1 MTDAAAPAPA
11 PQEPQPV
18 QADVRVLGAREHNLK
33 GVDLTLPRDATVVFT
48 GVSGSGKSSLAFG
61 TLYAESQRRY
71 LESVAPYARRLID
84 QAGVPDVDS
93 ITGMPPAV
101 ALQQQR
107 GGRSTRSSV
116 GSITTLSSL
125 VRMLYSR
132 AGDYPDDQPMLYAE
146 DFSANTVEGAC
157 PQCHG
162 IGRVYEVPEQKM
174 VPDPSL
180 TIRERAIA
188 SWPTAWHGHQLRDVL
203 VALGYDVDVP
213 WKNLPK
219 KHRDWILYTD
229 ETPSVH
235 VHSRLTL
242 SEARAAIEAGV
253 EPSYQGTFIGARNY
267 VLHTF
272 ANTKSASM
280 KRRVAQFLDVAPCP
294 SCHGKRLKPEA
305 LSVTFDGLDI
315 ADFSGLPVR
324 ELALLLDGAV
334 ADASRQA
341 AANPGPTGT
350 AGGALHADVR
360 RQAVQQRVEAGG
372 SAHAAAPDV
381 RRTPNRS
388 AEKLATT
395 ARLGKELVDRLRP
408 IIDLGLGYLSLDRT
422 TPTLSGGELQRL
434 RLATQLTSDLFGVV
448 YVLDE
453 PSAGLHPQ
461 DVTALFGILDGLKRR
476 GNSLFVVE
484 HSVDVMRHADWLVD
498 IGPGAGERGGR
509 IIYSGPPAGLADV
522 EESVPRGY
530 LSGGSGLPPPS
541 PRRSTSWI
549 ELNGV
554 PRNNLGGVSV
564 SIPMGALTA
573 VTGVSGSG
581 KSSLVSQA
589 LPALLAEHLGN
600 AVPVDEAPED
610 DELLL
615 ADSPD
620 RLEGAIE
627 GDLAGVRRVVS
638 IDQKPIGRTPRSNV
652 ATYTG
657 LFDHVRNRFAQ
668 TPEARARGYKPG
680 RFSFNVTSGR
690 CPTCEGEGSVMVE
703 LLFLPSV
710 YTECPDCHGT
720 RYKPST
726 LEITW
731 HDRNIAQILAMSV
744 EEAHDFFTGEEDIMR
759 SLSVLI
765 DVGLGYL
772 RLGQPA
778 TELSGGEAQRV
789 KLASELQRAQ
799 RGDTLYVLDEPT
811 TGLHCADADRL
822 VTHLQT
828 LVEAG
833 NTVVMVAL
841 DMRVVAAAD
850 YVIDLGPGAGDDGGT
865 VVASGTPAQVAEGGV
880 GASAKYLTTA
890 LEESGALQRTA

>member
-1 MTDAAAPAPA
+1 MVEARRSASSDSS
-11 PQEPQPV
+11 PV
-18 QADVRVLGAREHNLK
+18 QPDVQVLGAREHNLQDI
-33 GVDLTLPRDATVVFT
+33 DLTVPRDALVVFT

-61 TLYAESQRRY
+61 TLFAESQRRY

-107 GGRSTRSSV
+107 GGRSARSSV

-132 AGDYPDDQPMLYAE
+132 AGHYPEDQPMLYAE
-146 DFSANTVEGAC
+146 DFSANTVQGAC
-157 PQCHG
+157 PECHG
-162 IGRVYEVPEQKM
+162 IGRVYEVTEDTM

-213 WKNLPK
+213 WKDLPK
-219 KHRDWILYTD
+219 EEREWILYTE
-229 ETPSVH
+229 ETPYVP

-242 SEARAAIEAGV
+242 AEARAATEAGV
-253 EPSYQGTFIGARNY
+253 EPSYSGTFVGARRY
-267 VLHTF
+267 VLDTF
-272 ANTKSASM
+272 ANTKSESM
-280 KRRVAQFLDVAPCP
+280 KRRVAEFLSVAPCP
-294 SCHGKRLKPEA
+294 ACQGKRLKPEA
-305 LSVTFDGLDI
+305 LSVTFEGLDV
-315 ADFSGLPVR
+315 ADLSALPLAELSTLIEQAVER
-324 ELALLLDGAV
+324 AAGALDGTELA
-334 ADASRQA
+334 
-341 AANPGPTGT
+341 GP
-350 AGGALHADVR
+350 ARDEEAR
-360 RQAVQQRVEAGG
+360 RGSAQPRDDTGG
-372 SAHAAAPDV
+372 SAHAAAADV
-381 RRTPNRS
+381 RRTPNHS
-388 AEKLATT
+388 VEKLAAT
-395 ARLGKELVDRLRP
+395 ARLGAELVNRLRP
-408 IIDLGLGYLSLDRT
+408 IIDLGLGYLSLGRT

-434 RLATQLTSDLFGVV
+434 RLATQLTSELFGVV

-461 DVTALFGILDGLKRR
+461 DVSALLGILDGLKHR

-509 IIYSGPPAGLADV
+509 VVYSGPYEGLAEV
-522 EESVPRGY
+522 EESVTRGY
-530 LSGGSGLPPPS
+530 VFGGSGLPRRT
-541 PRRSTSWI
+541 PREPQGWLRLEHVT
-549 ELNGV
+549 
-554 PRNNLGGVSV
+554 RNNLRDVTISFPLGVF
-564 SIPMGALTA
+564 TA

-589 LPALLAEHLGN
+589 LPALLDERQGRADQAED
-600 AVPVDEAPED
+600 AAPAEG

-615 ADSPD
+615 SDEPD
-620 RLEGAIE
+620 ELEGEIR
-627 GDLAGVRRVVS
+627 GDVAAVRRVVS

-657 LFDHVRNRFAQ
+657 LFDHVRKRFAE
-668 TPEARARGYKPG
+668 TPEARARGYKAG
-680 RFSFNVTSGR
+680 RFSFNVTGGR
-690 CPTCEGEGSVMVE
+690 CPTCKGEGSVMVE

-720 RYKPST
+720 RYQSST
-726 LEITW
+726 LEIAW
-731 HDRNIAQILAMSV
+731 RGRNIAEILAMSV
-744 EEAHDFFTGEEDIMR
+744 EEAHDFFHGEFDIMR
-759 SLSVLI
+759 SLTALV

-789 KLASELQRAQ
+789 KLASELQRSQ

-811 TGLHCADADRL
+811 SGLHSADSDRL

-828 LVEAG
+828 LVDAG
-833 NTVVMVAL
+833 NTVVAVEL
-841 DMRVVAAAD
+841 DMRIVAVAD
-850 YVIDLGPGAGDDGGT
+850 HVIDLGPGAGDDGGT
-865 VVASGTPAQVAEGGV
+865 VVASGTPEQVASSGA
-880 GASAKYLTTA
+880 GASAPYLEA
-890 LEESGALQRTA
+890 ALQETASLG

>member
-1 MTDAAAPAPA
+1 MVEARRSSSSDSS
-11 PQEPQPV
+11 PV
-18 QADVRVLGAREHNLK
+18 QPDVLVLGAREHNLQDI
-33 GVDLTLPRDATVVFT
+33 DLAVPRDALVVFT

-61 TLYAESQRRY
+61 TLFAESQRRY

-107 GGRSTRSSV
+107 GGRSARSSV

-132 AGDYPDDQPMLYAE
+132 AGHYPDDQPMLYAE
-146 DFSANTVEGAC
+146 DFSANTVQGAC
-157 PQCHG
+157 PECHG
-162 IGRVYEVPEQKM
+162 IGRVYEVTEDMM

-213 WKNLPK
+213 WKDLPK
-219 KHRDWILYTD
+219 EDRDWILYTD
-229 ETPSVH
+229 ETPYVP

-242 SEARAAIEAGV
+242 SEAQAATAAGV
-253 EPSYQGTFIGARNY
+253 EPSYSGTFVGARRY
-267 VLHTF
+267 VLDTF
-272 ANTKSASM
+272 ANSKSGSM
-280 KRRVAQFLDVAPCP
+280 KRRVAQFLTVAPCP
-294 SCHGKRLKPEA
+294 ACHGKRLKPEA
-305 LSVTFDGLDI
+305 LSVTFEGFDI
-315 ADFSGLPVR
+315 ADLSALPLA
-324 ELALLLDGAV
+324 ELSTLIEEAVERATGDLDG
-334 ADASRQA
+334 
-341 AANPGPTGT
+341 TET
-350 AGGALHADVR
+350 AGQALDEAAR
-360 RQAVQQRVEAGG
+360 RDAVQQRVDAGG
-372 SAHAAAPDV
+372 SAQEAAPDV
-381 RRTPNRS
+381 RRTPNHS
-388 AEKLATT
+388 VEKLAAT
-395 ARLGKELVDRLRP
+395 ARLGAELVNRLRP
-408 IIDLGLGYLSLDRT
+408 IIDLGLGYLSLSRT

-434 RLATQLTSDLFGVV
+434 RLATQLTSELFGVV

-461 DVTALFGILDGLKRR
+461 DVSALLGILDGLKRR

-509 IIYSGPPAGLADV
+509 VVYSGPYEGLAEV
-522 EESVPRGY
+522 EESVTRGY
-530 LSGGSGLPPPS
+530 VFGGSGLPHRT
-541 PRRSTSWI
+541 PREPQGWLKLEHVT
-549 ELNGV
+549 
-554 PRNNLGGVSV
+554 RNNLRDVTISFPLGVF
-564 SIPMGALTA
+564 TA

-589 LPALLAEHLGN
+589 LPALLDERQGRA
-600 AVPVDEAPED
+600 DEAED
-610 DELLL
+610 ADDADGDELLL
-615 ADSPD
+615 SDEPD
-620 RLEGAIE
+620 ELEGEIR
-627 GDLAGVRRVVS
+627 GDVNGVRRVVS

-657 LFDHVRNRFAQ
+657 LFDHVRRRFAE
-668 TPEARARGYKPG
+668 TPEARARGYKAG
-680 RFSFNVTSGR
+680 RFSFNVTGGR
-690 CPTCEGEGSVMVE
+690 CPTCKGEGSVMVE

-720 RYKPST
+720 RYQSST
-726 LEITW
+726 LEIAW
-731 HDRNIAQILAMSV
+731 RGRNIAEILAMSV
-744 EEAHDFFTGEEDIMR
+744 EEAHDFFQGEFDIMR
-759 SLSVLI
+759 SLTALV

-789 KLASELQRAQ
+789 KLASELQRSQ

-811 TGLHCADADRL
+811 SGLHSADSDRL

-828 LVEAG
+828 LVDAG
-833 NTVVMVAL
+833 NTVVAVEL
-841 DMRVVAAAD
+841 DMRIVAVAD
-850 YVIDLGPGAGDDGGT
+850 HVIDLGPGAGDDGGT
-865 VVASGTPAQVAEGGV
+865 VVASGTPAQVASSGA
-880 GASAKYLTTA
+880 GASAPYLEAA
-890 LEESGALQRTA
+890 LREAASRT